1 MSSLRKIWLGILTFL
16 PFALFIIYLTLFF
29 TIFLESIHHLE
40 QNHHDEFPITFIRDL
55 FLVFIPLV
63 VAGIISLIITI
74 YYIVH
79 ANNNV
84 KNDTAKKIMWT
95 VILIFVSSIGCLV
108 YYFVEILPST
118 NQLNDSH
125 AVNE

>member
-1 MSSLRKIWLGILTFL
+1 MSTSNKIWLGFFTFL
-16 PFALFIIYLTLFF
+16 PFVLFIVYLTLFF
-29 TIFLESIHHLE
+29 TIFLGSIHQLE
-40 QNHHDEFPITFIRDL
+40 QNHNDEFPIQFIRDL

-118 NQLNDSH
+118 NQLKDSH
-125 AVNE
+125 VVNE